1 VNKEVSFSSRLIAWQ
16 QQHGRHDLP
25 WQGVDAYGV
34 WLSEIMLQQTQVA
47 TVLPYY
53 QRFLASFPDIN
64 SLAAASED
72 EVLALWSGLG
82 YYARGRNLH
91 RTARIILEQYG
102 GEFPRQFDQIVELPG
117 IGRSTAAAICALAYH
132 ERRAI
137 LDGNVKRVLARYCGI
152 AGWAGNKKIEER
164 LWRQAEALLP
174 EQNIAPY
181 IQGLMDLGATLCTAS
196 KPMCAGCPVQTDCV
210 AFTTD
215 RISELPAPRPKKV
228 IPERG
233 AVMLLLVHGSDIL
246 LEKRPPHGI
255 WGGLWSLPQFD
266 SEAAAKV
273 WFEQTGMAAGAGER
287 LTSFN
292 HTFTHFKLNIT
303 PLQIQLAQMPRQTP
317 AGSTWLSIDDAPG
330 AALPTPVRKILGKL
344 AR

>member
-1 VNKEVSFSSRLIAWQ
+1 VNKEVSFSSHLIAWQ

-53 QRFLASFPDIN
+53 RRFLASFPDIN
-64 SLAAASED
+64 SLAAASVD

-91 RTARIILEQYG
+91 RAARIIVEQYG
-102 GEFPRQFDQIVELPG
+102 GRFPRQFDQIVELPG

-152 AGWAGNKKIEER
+152 AGWTGDKKVEQR
-164 LWRQAEALLP
+164 LWQQAEALLP
-174 EQNIAPY
+174 EQDIVPY
-181 IQGLMDLGATLCTAS
+181 IQGLMDLGATICTPS
-196 KPMCAGCPVQTDCV
+196 KPTCVNCPVHADCV
-210 AFTTD
+210 ALTTD
-215 RISELPAPRPKKV
+215 RISELPASRPKKA
-228 IPERG
+228 IPERN
-233 AVMLLLVHGSDIL
+233 AVMLLLMHGGDIL
-246 LEKRPPHGI
+246 LEKRPPVGI

-266 SEAAAKV
+266 SEAAAKE

-287 LTSFN
+287 LTSFT

-303 PLQIQLAQMPRQTP
+303 PLQIQLAQKPRHTP
-317 AGSTWLSIDDAPG
+317 LGKTWLDIDDAPG
-330 AALPTPVRKILGKL
+330 AALPTPVHKIIKQL